1 MACNKCIWRDQCNM
15 EDGTVCDYFEGHNLD
30 DLFASRNSKEYFAD
44 LRDRNQEYMELL
56 RDPSTNRLLE
66 EG

>member
-1 MACNKCIWRDQCNM
+1 M